1 MKKCLIMAKRYGL
14 VEYVLGDTSRTV
26 APQQQQQQEETA
38 KPTVASKDTNVPVS
52 SKVELRSTSKK
63 SLKRKTPLKTK
74 KKKKMVMMSPE
85 VLS

>member
-1 MKKCLIMAKRYGL
+1 MAKRYGL
-14 VEYVLGDTSRTV
+14 VEYVTSRT
-26 APQQQQQQEETA
+26 QQQQEETG
-38 KPTVASKDTNVPVS
+38 KPTVASKDTNGPVS
-52 SKVELRSTSKK
+52 SKVESKVELRSTSKK

>member
-1 MKKCLIMAKRYGL
+1 MKKCLLMAKRYGL
-14 VEYVLGDTSRTV
+14 VEYVTSSTV
-26 APQQQQQQEETA
+26 APQQQQQQQQEETA
-38 KPTVASKDTNVPVS
+38 KPAVASKDTNVPVS

-63 SLKRKTPLKTK
+63 SLKRKTPLKSK